1 MKYYIEN
8 PQLFEIIKQYNI
20 LSYEIK
26 NIILTPQHSAVVQV
40 CFFDECSTYDRS
52 FLLIGDDYLNWTT
65 DEYLYEY
72 INSHFMQIFDK

>member
-1 MKYYIEN
+1 MKLHMIPSIDAIPTIPKGNNNCIE
-8 PQLFEIIKQYNI
+8 
-20 LSYEIK
+20 
-26 NIILTPQHSAVVQV
+26 TPQHSAVVQV
-40 CFFDECSTYDRS
+40 CFFDESSTYDRS